1 MLNNFVITQNTPIL
15 RFFGCKPAMGTEP
28 VTAGVSWQN
37 TIENVAHRG
46 KRRQLTL
53 IAGWKTKHSIQHYCP
68 GEKRKFENIC
78 VARQSKNKNH
88 QQWNVLNEM
97 VEQDNLGDNLL

>member
-1 MLNNFVITQNTPIL
+1 MTAKVGSTSFGL

-53 IAGWKTKHSIQHYCP
+53 IAGWKTKHSIKQLSW
-68 GEKRKFENIC
+68 GKKKI
-78 VARQSKNKNH
+78 
-88 QQWNVLNEM
+88 
-97 VEQDNLGDNLL
+97 